1 MMASPMYLS
10 SEPRCSNTLAVIT
23 VKYSFISFTSSS
35 GAIASDS
42 VVKPRMSENSTV
54 SSRFSPP
61 SCSLPESATRSS
73 TTARGT

>member
-1 MMASPMYLS
+1 MIASPMYLS
-10 SEPRCSNTLAVIT
+10 SEPRCSNTLSVIT

-61 SCSLPESATRSS
+61 SCSLPASATRSS
-73 TTARGT
+73 TTAGGT

>member
-1 MMASPMYLS
+1 M
-10 SEPRCSNTLAVIT
+10 T

-35 GAIASDS
+35 GCMPSES

-61 SCSLPESATRSS
+61 RRSAPASATRSS
-73 TTARGT
+73 TTAGGT